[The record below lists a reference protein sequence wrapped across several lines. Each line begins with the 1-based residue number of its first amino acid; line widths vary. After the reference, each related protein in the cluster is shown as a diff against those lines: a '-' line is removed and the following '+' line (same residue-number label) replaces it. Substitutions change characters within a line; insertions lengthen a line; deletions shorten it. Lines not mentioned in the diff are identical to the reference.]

1 LVTQK
6 KKKNEKILFSMDTK
20 AEDFFRGRGDFDEVG
35 VEESVVT
42 AGVLWMEDIYI
53 YGEGVGRFN
62 KSNAA
67 F

>member
-1 LVTQK
+1 
-6 KKKNEKILFSMDTK
+6 MDTK
-20 AEDFFRGRGDFDEVG
+20 AQDFFRGRGDFDEVG